1 MLYVL
6 GLIAGFTLANQSPI
20 NAKLGSLLRSPFQSS
35 LLSFTVGTIF
45 LIICYVFSDQKMNPI
60 TNVAVSNPWWI
71 WSGEFLGVIFL
82 TSNILMFP
90 KLGAIQT
97 IILPIIGQVMMSL
110 LIDTFGWFSI
120 KPIPLTMSRL
130 IGVCCLFIG
139 IYIAVV
145 LTNRSSLDNQLVHN
159 QINSHINSWR
169 VIVGAI
175 SALQQAING
184 RVGHLINSPIASAG
198 MSFLIGTI
206 FIFFIVLIKE
216 HSILPP
222 NIHILSKPKFWAHF
236 LCFQQHF

>member
-1 MLYVL
+1 MLYIL
-6 GLIAGFTLANQSPI
+6 GLVAGFTLANQSPI
-20 NAKLGSLLRSPFQSS
+20 NAKLGSLLRSPFRSS
-35 LLSFTVGTIF
+35 LLSFIVGTLF
-45 LIICYVFSDQKMNPI
+45 LIICYMFSDQKMNSI

-71 WSGEFLGVIFL
+71 WSGGFLGVIFL

-120 KPIPLTMSRL
+120 KPIPLTMSRV

-145 LTNRSSLDNQLVHN
+145 LTNRSSLDNKLVHN

-169 VIVGAI
+169 VWGVIVGAI
-175 SALQQAING
+175 SAL
-184 RVGHLINSPIASAG
+184 
-198 MSFLIGTI
+198 
-206 FIFFIVLIKE
+206 
-216 HSILPP
+216 
-222 NIHILSKPKFWAHF
+222 
-236 LCFQQHF
+236 